1 MEKLLVTVDAI
12 EGEKAALLLRC
23 PEEERPLAVV
33 PLAMLPEGVA
43 AGAILSLS
51 FHPEPEL
58 TEQARTPVL
67 AMHEQRLKRCQKP
80 LILPGTL
87 RPRRRNPACT

>member
-33 PLAMLPEGVA
+33 PLAMLPEGVC
-43 AGAILSLS
+43 AGDILSPFMQNRS
-51 FHPEPEL
+51 
-58 TEQARTPVL
+58 
-67 AMHEQRLKRCQKP
+67 
-80 LILPGTL
+80 
-87 RPRRRNPACT
+87 

>member
-12 EGEKAALLLRC
+12 EGGKAALLLRC

-43 AGAILSLS
+43 AGDILALS
-51 FHPEPEL
+51 FHTEPEL
-58 TEQARTPVL
+58 AEAARARVL
-67 AMHEQRLKRCQKP
+67 ALHEKLLKR
-80 LILPGTL
+80 
-87 RPRRRNPACT
+87 

>member
-43 AGAILSLS
+43 AGDILSLS
-51 FHPEPEL
+51 FH
-58 TEQARTPVL
+58 AR
-67 AMHEQRLKRCQKP
+67 RSRCGRYSLP
-80 LILPGTL
+80 LLSCRAGANRRGTG
-87 RPRRRNPACT
+87 AGFSTA

>member
-12 EGEKAALLLRC
+12 EGGKAALLLRCPEEERPLARC

-43 AGAILSLS
+43 AGDILSLS
-51 FHPEPEL
+51 FHAEPEL
-58 TEQARTPVL
+58 TDAAQKRVL
-67 AMHEQRLKRCQKP
+67 ALHEKLLKR
-80 LILPGTL
+80 
-87 RPRRRNPACT
+87 

>member
-12 EGEKAALLLRC
+12 EGGKAALLLRC

-43 AGAILSLS
+43 AGDILSLS
-51 FHPEPEL
+51 FHAEPEL
-58 TEQARTPVL
+58 TGYSL
-67 AMHEQRLKRCQKP
+67 P
-80 LILPGTL
+80 LLSCRAGANRRGTG
-87 RPRRRNPACT
+87 AGFSTA

>member
-33 PLAMLPEGVA
+33 PLAMLPKGVA
-43 AGAILSLS
+43 AGDILSLS
-51 FHPEPEL
+51 FHAEPEL
-58 TEQARTPVL
+58 TEAAQKRVL
-67 AMHEQRLKRCQKP
+67 ALHEKLLKR
-80 LILPGTL
+80 
-87 RPRRRNPACT
+87 

>member
-33 PLAMLPEGVA
+33 PLTMLPEGVA
-43 AGAILSLS
+43 AGDILSLS
-51 FHPEPEL
+51 FHAEPEL
-58 TEQARTPVL
+58 TEAAQKRVL
-67 AMHEQRLKRCQKP
+67 ALHEKLLKR
-80 LILPGTL
+80 
-87 RPRRRNPACT
+87 

>member
-12 EGEKAALLLRC
+12 EGGKATLLLRC

-43 AGAILSLS
+43 AGGIPSLS
-51 FHPEPEL
+51 FHAEPEL
-58 TEQARTPVL
+58 TEAAQKRVL
-67 AMHEQRLKRCQKP
+67 ALHEKLLKR
-80 LILPGTL
+80 
-87 RPRRRNPACT
+87 